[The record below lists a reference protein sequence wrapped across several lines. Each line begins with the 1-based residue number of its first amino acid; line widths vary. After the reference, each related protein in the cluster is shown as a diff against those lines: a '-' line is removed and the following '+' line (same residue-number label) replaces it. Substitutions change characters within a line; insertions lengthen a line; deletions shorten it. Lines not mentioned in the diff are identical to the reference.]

1 MGQEEE
7 YEPKRVLVLRGCHFD
22 PHPPL
27 LPEPPIPPGEPL
39 RFGVSQ
45 REWRQDGGG
54 STEKWAPGPPRPRH
68 QPPLPPFSPNPFFFH
83 PPPPPPPLEF

>member
-1 MGQEEE
+1 MVVEVAKDRLEGCEGKGQEEE

-54 STEKWAPGPPRPRH
+54 STEKWAPGPPRPSA
-68 QPPLPPFSPNPFFFH
+68 P
-83 PPPPPPPLEF
+83 